1 MGRSYDQFC
10 PAARALDVVG
20 GRWALLI
27 VRELLLGPRRY
38 TDLAEGLPGIGPN
51 VLAERLRELREAGI
65 LVRAKLPPPAA
76 TTVYE
81 LTALGVALR
90 PVVDEL
96 TRWGLRLLDVPPRPG
111 ERFRIGWL
119 LSCVRACFRPELAR
133 GVSETY
139 EFTVDGDTFHLRVED
154 GALDARHGPAGGA
167 AAACAVTTDLA
178 TFVALGAGVL
188 DVGEA
193 LGRGLARVGGGPGA
207 VAALGRA
214 VAVVGA
220 NLDDTGGRHGIIGAV
235 GASFRPEAVR
245 GVHET
250 YGFRLDEFAFHAR
263 VEDGTLHMRP
273 GAADDADVTLVTD
286 LATLLSLGTGVLS
299 LERAF
304 AAGAATATGD
314 PGAGLR
320 MATAFG
326 VPLTDADVDTGT
338 AAGA

>member
-20 GRWALLI
+20 GRWTLLI

-51 VLAERLRELREAGI
+51 VLAERLRALREAG
-65 LVRAKLPPPAA
+65 VVTQAKLPPPAA

-81 LTALGVALR
+81 LTELGAAMR

-96 TRWGLRLLDVPPRPG
+96 TRWGLRLQNVPPRPG

-119 LSCVRACFRPELAR
+119 LGCVRAGFRPELAR

-139 EFTVDGDTFHLRVED
+139 EFDVDGDVFHLRVED
-154 GALDARHGPAGGA
+154 GTLDVRYGPATER
-167 AAACAVTTDLA
+167 AAACSVTTDLA
-178 TFVALGAGVL
+178 TFMAIGARLLDIPDVL
-188 DVGEA
+188 E
-193 LGRGLARVGGGPGA
+193 RGLARVEGGPGA
-207 VAALGRA
+207 VEAGGRA
-214 VAVVGA
+214 VSILGGH
-220 NLDDTGGRHGIIGAV
+220 LDDTGGRYGIIGAV
-235 GASFRPEAVR
+235 GATFRPEAAR

-250 YGFRLDEFAFHAR
+250 YGFLLGEFAFHAR
-263 VEDGTLHMRP
+263 VDDGALQMCP
-273 GAADDADVTLVTD
+273 GPADDADVTLSTD
-286 LATLLSLGTGVLS
+286 LATFLKLGAGTLSLEDAFGTGV
-299 LERAF
+299 
-304 AAGAATATGD
+304 ATATGD

-320 MATAFG
+320 MAAVFG
-326 VPLTDADVDTGT
+326 VPFTAAEA